1 VRSDQLEQIVW
12 DQVRALLEE
21 PHRVADE
28 YRGRMARTRDGA
40 AMPDEILRLDRQI
53 ATLRRGI
60 GRLIDSYTE
69 SVIDKAEFEPR
80 ITGLKQRMSQ
90 LQERYQE
97 ARDAAEVERNLS
109 LPPSQGSSQEDCGEE
124 DIGPLVIAGC
134 DAAEVLKA
142 AEHPL
147 DDIASLV
154 SGFVVAV
161 RCLRV
166 GFGGMTA
173 LIRRLASTSLRL
185 LAS

>member
-1 VRSDQLEQIVW
+1 
-12 DQVRALLEE
+12 
-21 PHRVADE
+21 
-28 YRGRMARTRDGA
+28 RGRMARARDGA

-109 LPPSQGSSQEDCGEE
+109 LVISRLEDFSAKVTNGLDGLDRSGMRDVIRILVRRIEIDDGHIEDVFRVPPPEGSRSSPTDETGSWQHGSGGAGVSRK
-124 DIGPLVIAGC
+124 IGRISIA
-134 DAAEVLKA
+134 
-142 AEHPL
+142 
-147 DDIASLV
+147 
-154 SGFVVAV
+154 
-161 RCLRV
+161 
-166 GFGGMTA
+166 
-173 LIRRLASTSLRL
+173 
-185 LAS
+185 